1 MVGPGDLSGNHE
13 SDPVKNRGQYF
24 KVTDLESNR
33 FLRAYPVMDKTVFR
47 NTNRGNW
54 F

>member
-1 MVGPGDLSGNHE
+1 MAGPGDISGNHE
-13 SDPVKNRGQYF
+13 SDPVKNFGRYF
-24 KVTDLESNR
+24 KVADLESDR
-33 FLRAYPVMDKTVFR
+33 FLREYPVMDKTVFR